1 MGVQAKP
8 FGKNTWL
15 LLVVVG
21 ILYLFQKFG
30 GDINGLVSSDSEE
43 KTEEISTENTK
54 SEVHSNLLD
63 EELVYTKHAKCRMDC
78 RKISKSEV
86 EDVLRNGKVNW
97 RKSKK
102 EDKPCPSYALEGNTK
117 DGQTVRIVF
126 ADCNNATK
134 VITAID
140 LKNKYDCYCP

>member
-15 LLVVVG
+15 LLLVVG
-21 ILYLFQKFG
+21 ILYLFQQFG
-30 GDINGLVSSDSEE
+30 GDISELISSDSEE
-43 KTEEISTENTK
+43 KTEKTSTKSAK
-54 SEVHSNLLD
+54 SEVHANLLD
-63 EELVYTKHAKCRMDC
+63 EKLIYTQHAKCRMDC

-86 EDVLRNGKVNW
+86 EDILRNGNVNW
-97 RKSKK
+97 RKSKQN
-102 EDKPCPSYALEGNTK
+102 DKPCPSYALEGKTK

-126 ADCNNATK
+126 ADCNNVTK
-134 VITAID
+134 VVTAID